1 MFKLFKPAPPIE
13 RLPEEQID
21 SEYKKLRFQVFLGI
35 FIGYAAY
42 YLIRKNFSLAMPY
55 FIEEGF
61 SKTELGFALSAISI
75 SYGISKFVMGTYSDR
90 SNPRIFLP
98 AGLIL
103 SAIISLLMGFVPFF
117 TSSVAIMFIMLF
129 LNGWF
134 QGMGWPPSGR
144 VLVHWFSINERGNKT
159 AIWNVAHNVGGGLMA
174 PLAVAGAAMFA
185 GIAGSSSSGYEGVFI
200 LPALI
205 AIVVAFVAYFL
216 IRDTPQSAGLPSIEE
231 YRNDYPS
238 KTRKTFE
245 TELKTKEILFKYV
258 LNNKWVWAIAIA
270 NIFVYFVRYG
280 VLDWAP
286 TYLSEEKGFDMSKS
300 SVAYFLYEWAG
311 IPGTL
316 LCGWISD
323 KFFKGRRGPAGFVFM
338 LGVLIAVLVYWLNP
352 AGNPTIDMIC
362 LIAIGFLIY
371 GPVMLIGLQALDFV
385 PKKAAGTAAGLTG
398 LFGYLGGTV
407 TANALMG
414 VIVDASGWDAGFM
427 LLTASC
433 VLAAIIFAVTWNV
446 RGQEVVKNHH

>member
-1 MFKLFKPAPPIE
+1 MFNLFKPAPHKE
-13 RLPEEQID
+13 RLPDEKVD
-21 SEYKKLRFQVFLGI
+21 SEYKKLRLQVFMGI

-55 FIEEGF
+55 LTEQGF
-61 SKTELGFALSAISI
+61 TKGDLGLALSAISI
-75 SYGISKFVMGTYSDR
+75 AYGISKFVMGTVSDR
-90 SNPRIFLP
+90 SNARYFLT

-103 SAIISLLMGFVPFF
+103 SAIINLLMGFVPFF
-117 TSSVAIMFIMLF
+117 TSTIAIMFVMLF
-129 LNGWF
+129 LNGWV

-144 VLVHWFSINERGNKT
+144 VLVHWFSVNERGNKT

-174 PLAVAGAAMFA
+174 PIA
-185 GIAGSSSSGYEGVFI
+185 IAGVSITTTYFGANFIGYEGVFI
-200 LPALI
+200 LPALV
-205 AIVVAFVAYFL
+205 AIVAAIITFML
-216 IRDTPQSAGLPSIEE
+216 MRDTPQSMGLPPIEE
-231 YRNDYPS
+231 YRNDYPTDS
-238 KTRKTFE
+238 KE
-245 TELKTKEILFKYV
+245 TYEEELTTKEILFKYV

-286 TYLSEEKGFDMSKS
+286 VYLSEEKGFDMESS

-323 KFFKGRRGPAGFVFM
+323 KVFKGRRGPAGFVFM
-338 LGVLIAVLVYWLNP
+338 LGVLVAVLVYWFNP
-352 AGNPTIDMIC
+352 AGNPMIDNFA

-398 LFGYLGGTV
+398 LFGYLGGAV
-407 TANALMG
+407 AAN
-414 VIVDASGWDAGFM
+414 IVLGYVVEFFSWNSGFM
-427 LLTASC
+427 LITASC
-433 VLAAIIFAVTWNV
+433 VLATLLFAVTWNV
-446 RGQEVVKNHH
+446 RGQEIVKH

>member
-1 MFKLFKPAPPIE
+1 MLKLFKPAPPIE
-13 RLPEEQID
+13 RMPDDQID
-21 SEYKKLRFQVFLGI
+21 SEYKKFRLQVFLGI

-55 FIEEGF
+55 LIEEGF
-61 SKTELGFALSAISI
+61 SKSALGFALSALSI
-75 SYGISKFVMGTYSDR
+75 SYGLSKFVMATISDR
-90 SNPRIFLP
+90 SNPRMFLP

-103 SAIISLLMGFVPFF
+103 SAVISLLMGFVPFF
-117 TSSVAIMFIMLF
+117 TSSIAIMFIMLF

-144 VLVHWFSINERGNKT
+144 VLVHWFSVSERGNKT

-174 PLAVAGAAMFA
+174 PIAVAGVAIFS
-185 GIAGSSSSGYEGVFI
+185 GITGSATGYEGVFI
-200 LPALI
+200 LPALVAI
-205 AIVVAFVAYFL
+205 AVAAISYWL
-216 IRDTPQSAGLPSIEE
+216 IRDTPQSVGLPPIEE
-231 YRNDYPS
+231 YRNDYSS
-238 KTRKTFE
+238 KSKKAFE
-245 TELKTKEILFKYV
+245 TELSTKEILFKYV
-258 LNNKWVWAIAIA
+258 LNNKWVWAIALA

-323 KFFKGRRGPAGFVFM
+323 KWFKGRRGPAGFVFM
-338 LGVLIAVLVYWLNP
+338 VGVLIAVLVYWFNP
-352 AGNPTIDMIC
+352 AGNPMIDMAS

-398 LFGYLGGTV
+398 LFGYLGGTL

-414 VIVDASGWDAGFM
+414 VIVDASGWNAGFM

-433 VLAAIIFAVTWNV
+433 AIAALIFAMTWNV
-446 RGQEVVKNHH
+446 RGQEVVKH

>member
-1 MFKLFKPAPPIE
+1 MFKIFQPAPPIE
-13 RLPEEQID
+13 RLPKEKID
-21 SEYKKLRFQVFLGI
+21 SEYKKLRLEVFLGI
-35 FIGYAAY
+35 FFGYAAY
-42 YLIRKNFSLAMPY
+42 YLLRKNFSIAMPY
-55 FIEEGF
+55 LIEEGYT
-61 SKTELGFALSAISI
+61 KAQLGFALSSISI
-75 SYGISKFVMGTYSDR
+75 AYGISKFVMAMISDR
-90 SNPRIFLP
+90 SNPRVFLP
-98 AGLIL
+98 VGLIL
-103 SAIISLLMGFVPFF
+103 SAIVSLAMGFFPFF
-117 TSSVAIMFIMLF
+117 TSSVTIMFVMLF

-144 VLVHWFSINERGNKT
+144 VLVHWFSVSERGSKT

-185 GIAGSSSSGYEGVFI
+185 SILGTPKAGYEGVFI
-200 LPALI
+200 LPALV
-205 AIVVAFVAYFL
+205 AIVVAIISYFL
-216 IRDTPQSAGLPSIEE
+216 IRDTPQSMGLPPIEE

-238 KTRKTFE
+238 HKKE
-245 TELKTKEILFKYV
+245 TLERELTTKEILFKYV

-286 TYLSEEKGFDMSKS
+286 TYLSEEKGFDMDKS
-300 SVAYFLYEWAG
+300 SMAYFLYEWAG

-338 LGVLIAVLVYWLNP
+338 LGVLIAVVVYWFNP
-352 AGNPTIDMIC
+352 AGNALIDMAC

-398 LFGYLGGTV
+398 FFGYLGGTV
-407 TANALMG
+407 SANALMG
-414 VIVDASGWDAGFM
+414 VIVDSYGWNAGFI
-427 LLTASC
+427 LLVASC
-433 VLAAIIFAVTWNV
+433 ALAAFVFALTWNV
-446 RGQEVVKNHH
+446 RGQEVVKQH

>member
-1 MFKLFKPAPPIE
+1 MLSLFRPAPPID
-13 RLPEEQID
+13 RLPAEQID
-21 SEYKKLRFQVFLGI
+21 SEYKKLRLQVFLGI

-55 FIEEGF
+55 LTAEGF
-61 SKTELGFALSAISI
+61 TKAELGFALSAISI
-75 SYGISKFVMGTYSDR
+75 SYGISKFVMAVFSDR
-90 SNPRIFLP
+90 SNPRMFLP

-103 SAIISLLMGFVPFF
+103 SALISLLMGVVPFF
-117 TSSVAIMFIMLF
+117 TSSVTIMFVMLF

-144 VLVHWFSINERGNKT
+144 VLVHWFSVSERGSKT
-159 AIWNVAHNVGGGLMA
+159 ALWNVAHNVGGGLMA
-174 PLAVAGAAMFA
+174 PLAVAGAAIFA
-185 GIAGSSSSGYEGVFI
+185 GLSGNSASGYEGVFI
-200 LPALI
+200 LPAVV
-205 AIVVAFVAYFL
+205 AIVLAFLTYFL
-216 IRDTPQSAGLPSIEE
+216 IRDTPQSVGLPPIEE
-231 YRNDYPS
+231 YRNDYPT
-238 KTRKTFE
+238 KTKKTFE
-245 TELKTKEILFKYV
+245 TELSTKEILFNYV

-286 TYLSEEKGFDMSKS
+286 TYLSEEKAFDMNKS

-316 LCGWISD
+316 LCGWLSD
-323 KFFKGRRGPAGFVFM
+323 KLFKGRRGPAGFVFM
-338 LGVLIAVLVYWLNP
+338 LGVLIAVLVYWFNP
-352 AGNPTIDMIC
+352 AGNSVVDMIC

-414 VIVDASGWDAGFM
+414 VIVDAAGWDAGFM

-433 VLAAIIFAVTWNV
+433 VAAALVFALTWNV
-446 RGQEVVKNHH
+446 RGQEVVKNH

>member
-1 MFKLFKPAPPIE
+1 MLKLFQPAPPIE
-13 RLPEEQID
+13 RLPNEQID
-21 SEYKKLRFQVFLGI
+21 SEYKKHRIQVFIGI

-42 YLIRKNFSLAMPY
+42 YLLRKNFSLAMPY
-55 FIEEGF
+55 LTDQGF
-61 SKTELGFALSAISI
+61 SKGELGLALSAVSI
-75 SYGISKFVMGTYSDR
+75 AYGISKFVMGTVSDR
-90 SNPRIFLP
+90 SNSRIFLP

-103 SAIISLLMGFVPFF
+103 SAIICLLMGFVPFF
-117 TSSVAIMFIMLF
+117 TSSIAIMFIMLF
-129 LNGWF
+129 INGWF

-144 VLVHWFSINERGNKT
+144 VLVHWFSVSERGGKT
-159 AIWNVAHNVGGGLMA
+159 AIWNVAHNVGGGIMA
-174 PLAVAGAAMFA
+174 PIAVGGASLFA
-185 GIAGSSSSGYEGVFI
+185 IILGAHSNGYEGVFI
-200 LPALI
+200 LPALL
-205 AIVVAFVAYFL
+205 AIVIALISYIL
-216 IRDTPQSAGLPSIEE
+216 IRDTPQSVGLPPIEE

-238 KTRKTFE
+238 KEKKTFE
-245 TELKTKEILFKYV
+245 TELTTKEILFKYV

-286 TYLSEEKGFDMSKS
+286 TYLSEEKGFNMDKS
-300 SVAYFLYEWAG
+300 SVAYFLFEWAG

-316 LCGWISD
+316 LCGYISD
-323 KFFKGRRGPAGFVFM
+323 KLFKGRRGPAGFVFM
-338 LGVLIAVLVYWLNP
+338 LGVLIAVLVYWFNP
-352 AGNPTIDMIC
+352 PGNPMIDMIS

-414 VIVDASGWDAGFM
+414 YIVDYAGWNAGFI

-433 VLAAIIFAVTWNV
+433 VLAAIVFAITWNV
-446 RGQEVVKNHH
+446 RGQEVVKQ